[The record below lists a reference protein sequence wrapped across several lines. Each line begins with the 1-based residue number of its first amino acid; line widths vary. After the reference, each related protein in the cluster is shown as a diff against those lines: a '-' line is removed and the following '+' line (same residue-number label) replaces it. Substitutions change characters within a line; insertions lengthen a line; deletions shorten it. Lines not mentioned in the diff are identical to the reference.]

1 MTEPDRPPPSLDA
14 GSSTPAAGSDPAGRR
29 LKAGGVFQVIF
40 GVALLLLMGIV
51 TWRMAPSLLAAP
63 EALADGSRFNATQGT
78 ARPVLA
84 LFASVMVFGVIAG
97 TIGVKQATI
106 GVRPK
111 PLLYLL
117 WAAGALIFVMVL
129 LVVFAIRQGQG

>member
-1 MTEPDRPPPSLDA
+1 MTEPDRPRPALHA
-14 GSSTPAAGSDPAGRR
+14 GSSMPAAASDPARR
-29 LKAGGVFQVIF
+29 KLKEGGVFQAIV
-40 GVALLLLMGIV
+40 GTALLVLMGIV
-51 TWRMAPSLLAAP
+51 TWRMAPNLLAAP
-63 EALADGSRFNATQGT
+63 EALADGSRFNATQGA
-78 ARPVLA
+78 ARLVLA
-84 LFASVMVFGVIAG
+84 LFASVMLFGVIAV

-111 PLLYLL
+111 PRLYLL